1 MPDKEDKQ
9 EGDLK
14 ELILKVAKEK
24 EPKTADDL
32 VKLVLEQRSTS
43 KERIV
48 EEILTLNNE
57 GKLSLKQVQLPSQ
70 TYFRTYILSTHCT
83 WFWIT
88 SALTLSAAIAATVIP
103 ENAFPYA
110 YARYVLGSLYV
121 MFLPGYALV
130 RAAFA
135 KKELERLEQIVFSI
149 ILSITLVILTSLL
162 LNYTPFGITLTP
174 IVLSLLGMTL
184 LFSTIALIREY
195 GQIMTAPTQ

>member
-9 EGDLK
+9 QGDLK

-32 VKLVLEQRSTS
+32 VKLVLQQRSVS

-57 GKLSLKQVQLPSQ
+57 GKISLKQVQLTSQ
-70 TYFRTYILSTHCT
+70 TSFRTYILSTHCT

-103 ENAFPYA
+103 ENAFPYV
-110 YARYVLGSLYV
+110 YARYILGSLFV
-121 MFLPGYALV
+121 LFLPGYALV
-130 RAAFA
+130 RAAFIR
-135 KKELERLEQIVFSI
+135 KELGQLEQIVFSI
-149 ILSITLVILTSLL
+149 ILSITIVIFTSLF
-162 LNYTPFGITLTP
+162 LNYTPFGITFAP
-174 IVLSLLGMTL
+174 IVVTLLGMTIV
-184 LFSTIALIREY
+184 FSTIALVREY
-195 GQIMTAPTQ
+195 GKIMTAPTQ